1 MTPARTAS
9 GNVNVHIEGEG
20 RVTAGE
26 ERTRTASIRDV
37 ARAADVSYQTVSRVL
52 NGHPSIRPATKQRVL
67 DAMAELRY
75 RPNQAARALVTSR
88 ARTLG
93 VVLGSRGEY
102 GPTSSL
108 AALEDAA
115 RERGYW
121 VTSAYLSDTRPETIR
136 AAVEHLRRQ
145 SVEGIIV
152 HAPQVRVFDV
162 LAELDVD
169 VPYLGLHSAERG
181 IAELADDQVHGARM
195 VTEHLISL
203 GHVEILHVAGPQ
215 DWIEAESRMRG
226 YLHAL
231 SDADLPTRPPIL
243 GDWTGDFGYRAAIE
257 LSRRLDFT
265 AVFAANDSMAL
276 GLLHGFRDVGVDLP
290 RQLSVVGF
298 DDIPLARHGWPPLTT
313 VHQNFT
319 GLGERAV
326 RALLDAIG
334 APSTAPEAAEAA
346 PEASDVV
353 PRLVVRDSSAP
364 APSPGR

>member
-1 MTPARTAS
+1 M
-9 GNVNVHIEGEG
+9 NVRIEGEG
-20 RVTAGE
+20 TVSAGE

-37 ARAADVSYQTVSRVL
+37 ARAADVSYQTVSRVI
-52 NGHPSIRPATKQRVL
+52 NGHPSIRPTTKQRVL

-88 ARTLG
+88 SHTLG
-93 VVLGSRGEY
+93 VILGSRGEY

-121 VTSAYLSDTRPETIR
+121 VTSAYLRDTRPETIR

-169 VPYLGLHSAERG
+169 VPSLGMHSAERG
-181 IAELADDQVHGARM
+181 IAELADDQVRGARLA
-195 VTEHLISL
+195 TELLIRL
-203 GHVEILHVAGPQ
+203 GHAEIVHIAGPQ
-215 DWIEAESRMRG
+215 DWIEAESRMQG
-226 YLHAL
+226 YLRAL

-243 GDWTGDFGYRAAIE
+243 GDWSADFGYRAAIE

-265 AVFAANDSMAL
+265 AVFAANDAMAM
-276 GLLHGFRDVGVDLP
+276 GLLHGFRDVGIDVP
-290 RQLSVVGF
+290 GHVSVVGF
-298 DDIPLARHGWPPLTT
+298 DDIPLSAHAWPPLTT
-313 VHQNFT
+313 VHQNFA

-326 RALLDAIG
+326 RAVLRATGAGDPEPADDA
-334 APSTAPEAAEAA
+334 P
-346 PEASDVV
+346 DVE
-353 PRLVVRDSSAP
+353 PRLVVRDSTA
-364 APSPGR
+364 ASPTRR

>member
-1 MTPARTAS
+1 M
-9 GNVNVHIEGEG
+9 NVHIEGEG

-88 ARTLG
+88 SRTLG

-121 VTSAYLSDTRPETIR
+121 VNSAYLSDTRPETIR

-152 HAPQVRVFDV
+152 HAPQVRVFDT

-169 VPYLGLHSAERG
+169 VPYVGLHSAERG
-181 IAELADDQVHGARM
+181 IAEIADDQVHGARM

-243 GDWTGDFGYRAAIE
+243 GDWTADFGYRAAME

-265 AVFAANDSMAL
+265 AVFAANDVMAL
-276 GLLHGFRDVGVDLP
+276 GLLHGFRDAGVDLP
-290 RQLSVVGF
+290 GQLSVVGF

-313 VHQNFT
+313 VHQNFP

-334 APSTAPEAAEAA
+334 AGPGGASGEPSDDSVRETPAS
-346 PEASDVV
+346 ASDVV
-353 PRLVVRDSSAP
+353 PRLVVRESSAP
-364 APSPGR
+364 VRPPHR

>member
-1 MTPARTAS
+1 MTADTRR

-20 RVTAGE
+20 TVTTGE

-88 ARTLG
+88 SHTLG
-93 VVLGSRGEY
+93 VILGSRGEY

-108 AALEDAA
+108 AAVEDAA
-115 RERGYW
+115 RARGYW
-121 VTSAYLSDTRPETIR
+121 VNTAYLNDTRPETIR

-162 LAELDVD
+162 LADLDVEI
-169 VPYLGLHSAERG
+169 PYLGLHSAERG
-181 IAELADDQVHGARM
+181 VAETAGDQVLGGRLA
-195 VTEHLISL
+195 TEHLIGL
-203 GHVEILHVAGPQ
+203 GHVEILHLAGPQ

-243 GDWTGDFGYRAAIE
+243 GDWTADFGYRAAVE
-257 LSRRLDFT
+257 LARRLDFT
-265 AVFAANDSMAL
+265 AVFAANDAMAF
-276 GLLHGFRDVGVDLP
+276 GLLHGFRDLGVDLP

-298 DDIPLARHGWPPLTT
+298 DDIPLARHASPPLTT
-313 VHQNFT
+313 VHQHFT

-326 RALLDAIG
+326 RALLTMIAPADVDVDASG
-334 APSTAPEAAEAA
+334 ARLEVPDVHPE
-346 PEASDVV
+346 
-353 PRLVVRDSSAP
+353 LVVRSSTAAAP
-364 APSPGR
+364 IRGR

>member
-1 MTPARTAS
+1 M
-9 GNVNVHIEGEG
+9 NVHIEGEG
-20 RVTAGE
+20 TVSTGE

-52 NGHPSIRPATKQRVL
+52 NGHPSIRPETKQRVL

-88 ARTLG
+88 SRTIG
-93 VVLGSRGEY
+93 VILGSRGEY

-115 RERGYW
+115 RARGYW
-121 VTSAYLSDTRPETIR
+121 VTSAYLGDTRPEAIR
-136 AAVEHLRRQ
+136 AAVDHLRRQ
-145 SVEGIIV
+145 AVEGIVV

-162 LAELDVD
+162 LEELDIGI
-169 VPYLGLHSAERG
+169 PHLGLHTAQRG
-181 IAELADDQVHGARM
+181 IAEIAEDQVHGARLA
-195 VTEHLISL
+195 TEYLIGL
-203 GHVEILHVAGPQ
+203 GHVEIVHVAGPQ

-243 GDWTGDFGYRAAIE
+243 GDWTADFGYRAALE

-265 AVFAANDSMAL
+265 AVFAANDEMAL
-276 GLLHGFRDVGVDLP
+276 GLLHGFRDIGLELP

-313 VHQNFT
+313 VHQNFA

-326 RALLDAIG
+326 GALLAAIG
-334 APSTAPEAAEAA
+334 GNDASSDTAGAPRAEPEVA
-346 PEASDVV
+346 
-353 PRLVVRDSSAP
+353 PRLVVRDSAAGP
-364 APSPGR
+364 VAHRK

>member
-1 MTPARTAS
+1 M
-9 GNVNVHIEGEG
+9 NVHIEGEG
-20 RVTAGE
+20 TVTAGE

-88 ARTLG
+88 SRTLG

-121 VTSAYLSDTRPETIR
+121 VTSAYISDTRPETIR

-145 SVEGIIV
+145 SVEGLIV

-169 VPYLGLHSAERG
+169 VPYLGLHSSERG
-181 IAELADDQVHGARM
+181 IAEIAEDQVHGARLI
-195 VTEHLISL
+195 TEHLGRQ
-203 GHVEILHVAGPQ
+203 GH
-215 DWIEAESRMRG
+215 
-226 YLHAL
+226 
-231 SDADLPTRPPIL
+231 
-243 GDWTGDFGYRAAIE
+243 
-257 LSRRLDFT
+257 LD
-265 AVFAANDSMAL
+265 V
-276 GLLHGFRDVGVDLP
+276 HRD
-290 RQLSVVGF
+290 RS
-298 DDIPLARHGWPPLTT
+298 
-313 VHQNFT
+313 
-319 GLGERAV
+319 GLG
-326 RALLDAIG
+326 
-334 APSTAPEAAEAA
+334 
-346 PEASDVV
+346 
-353 PRLVVRDSSAP
+353 
-364 APSPGR
+364 GRVGQVDHGR

>member
-1 MTPARTAS
+1 M
-9 GNVNVHIEGEG
+9 NVHIEGEG
-20 RVTAGE
+20 TVTAGE

-67 DAMAELRY
+67 DAMAVLQY

-88 ARTLG
+88 SHTLG
-93 VVLGSRGEY
+93 VILGSRGEY

-121 VTSAYLSDTRPETIR
+121 VNSAYLSDTRPQTIR

-145 SVEGIIV
+145 AVEGIIV

-181 IAELADDQVHGARM
+181 VAEIADDQVRGARLA
-195 VTEHLISL
+195 TEHLIGL
-203 GHVEILHVAGPQ
+203 GHHEIVHLAGPQ

-243 GDWTGDFGYRAAIE
+243 GDWTSDFGHHAGLE
-257 LSRRLDFT
+257 LVRRLDFT
-265 AVFAANDSMAL
+265 AVFAANDAMAI
-276 GLLHGFRDVGVDLP
+276 GLIHGFRDAGVEVPWDV
-290 RQLSVVGF
+290 SVVGF
-298 DDIPLARHGWPPLTT
+298 DDIPLAAHVAPTLTT
-313 VHQNFT
+313 VHQHFV

-326 RALLDAIG
+326 VALLRAIDG
-334 APSTAPEAAEAA
+334 AGDEATTS
-346 PEASDVV
+346 ASDVEPV
-353 PRLVVRDSSAP
+353 LVVRASSAAP
-364 APSPGR
+364 PSPRR

>member
-1 MTPARTAS
+1 M
-9 GNVNVHIEGEG
+9 
-20 RVTAGE
+20 TAGE

-67 DAMAELRY
+67 DAMADLRY

-88 ARTLG
+88 SRTLG

-121 VTSAYLSDTRPETIR
+121 VTSAYISDTRPETIR

-145 SVEGIIV
+145 SVEGLIV

-181 IAELADDQVHGARM
+181 IAEIAEDQVHGARLI
-195 VTEHLISL
+195 TEHLGRQ
-203 GHVEILHVAGPQ
+203 GH
-215 DWIEAESRMRG
+215 
-226 YLHAL
+226 
-231 SDADLPTRPPIL
+231 
-243 GDWTGDFGYRAAIE
+243 
-257 LSRRLDFT
+257 LD
-265 AVFAANDSMAL
+265 V
-276 GLLHGFRDVGVDLP
+276 HRD
-290 RQLSVVGF
+290 RS
-298 DDIPLARHGWPPLTT
+298 
-313 VHQNFT
+313 
-319 GLGERAV
+319 GLG
-326 RALLDAIG
+326 
-334 APSTAPEAAEAA
+334 
-346 PEASDVV
+346 
-353 PRLVVRDSSAP
+353 
-364 APSPGR
+364 GRVGQVDHGR

>member
-1 MTPARTAS
+1 M
-9 GNVNVHIEGEG
+9 NVHIEGEG
-20 RVTAGE
+20 AVTTGE

-52 NGHPSIRPATKQRVL
+52 NGHPSIRPETKQRVL

-88 ARTLG
+88 SRTLG
-93 VVLGSRGEY
+93 VILGSRGEY

-108 AALEDAA
+108 AAVEDAA
-115 RERGYW
+115 RTHGYW
-121 VTSAYLSDTRPETIR
+121 VNSAYLADTRPETIR

-169 VPYLGLHSAERG
+169 IPYLGLHAADRGVAE
-181 IAELADDQVHGARM
+181 IADDQVRGARLA
-195 VTEHLISL
+195 TEHLIGL

-243 GDWTGDFGYRAAIE
+243 GDWTADFGYRAAVE
-257 LSRRLDFT
+257 LSHRLDFT
-265 AVFAANDSMAL
+265 AVFAANDAMAF

-290 RQLSVVGF
+290 RQMSVVGF
-298 DDIPLARHGWPPLTT
+298 DDIPLASHAAPPLTT
-313 VHQNFT
+313 VHQHFA

-326 RALLDAIG
+326 RALLRAIDSTATTTTDSPG
-334 APSTAPEAAEAA
+334 AAELAGGEHVDLTPELVVRNSTAPALT
-346 PEASDVV
+346 
-353 PRLVVRDSSAP
+353 RR
-364 APSPGR
+364 R